1 MARGRECA
9 AHVHSHTIPQ
19 ERHHVQ
25 PLSRLGRNVPA
36 NLVLIC
42 CNAHSDVHYLLD
54 AIEKAR
60 GFDAVPPAVRRAF
73 GRGVTR
79 IALLGWSAYSTAF
92 LSGTLAREVE
102 LWSSDGRPRDPAVPP
117 FSHAI
122 ATIERQSRG
131 IDLPGAFTAWDRDRR
146 GSLPHSGARG

>member
-1 MARGRECA
+1 MARGTTCA
-9 AHVHSHTIPQ
+9 AHVHPSTIPQ

-25 PLSRLGRNVPA
+25 PLSRLGPNTSA

-60 GFDAVPPAVRRAF
+60 GYDGVPLAVRRTF
-73 GRGVTR
+73 GHGVNR
-79 IALLGWSAYSTAF
+79 IAWNGWSAYRDAF
-92 LSGTLAREVE
+92 LSGALSREAE
-102 LWSSDGRPRDPAVPP
+102 LWSSDGQPRILGVPP
-117 FSHAI
+117 FIHAV

-131 IDLPGAFTAWDRDRR
+131 IDLPDAFLAWDRERR
-146 GSLPHSGARG
+146 HALPATYG